1 MGEEK
6 KPEEEPPQ
14 EEVQP
19 QLVWTPEMVK
29 DLEKFIENLADK
41 YLTFKKEEAEADRKY
56 LETTTKHNTKMT
68 LILTIFMVAITLGM
82 AVLTFHG
89 KVSGDALL
97 FLVGTITG
105 YIILFIQALVFS
117 TTRIPPQRVET
128 VE

>member
-1 MGEEK
+1 
-6 KPEEEPPQ
+6 
-14 EEVQP
+14 
-19 QLVWTPEMVK
+19 MVK